1 MSAFKI
7 LNIGFSNILMT
18 SRVVS
23 IIHADSASARRLRS
37 EAKTKGHLIDA
48 TNGRKTRSVILT
60 DTNHL
65 VLSSLKVESLA
76 KRIEADDNSLPAI
89 EEESLESE
97 S

>member
-1 MSAFKI
+1 MSSFKI
-7 LNIGFSNILMT
+7 LNIGFSNVLMT
-18 SRVVS
+18 SRVVT

-37 EAKTKGHLIDA
+37 EAKNTGHLVVANNWRIS
-48 TNGRKTRSVILT
+48 GSVIVT
-60 DTNHL
+60 DTNHF

-76 KRIEADDNSLPAI
+76 RRIEADDNSLPAL

>member
-7 LNIGFSNILMT
+7 LNIGFSNILIT
-18 SRVVS
+18 SRVVT

-37 EAKTKGHLIDA
+37 EAKNSGHLVDA

-65 VLSSLKVESLA
+65 ILSSLKVESLA
-76 KRIEADDNSLPAI
+76 RRIEADDNSLPAL

>member
-18 SRVVS
+18 SRVVT
-23 IIHADSASARRLRS
+23 IIHADSASARRLRT
-37 EAKTKGHLIDA
+37 EAKNNGHLVDA

-65 VLSSLKVESLA
+65 ILSSLKVESLA
-76 KRIEADDNSLPAI
+76 KRIEADDNNLPAL

>member
-18 SRVVS
+18 SRVVT

-37 EAKTKGHLIDA
+37 EAKSNGHLVDA

-65 VLSSLKVESLA
+65 ILSSLKVESLA
-76 KRIEADDNSLPAI
+76 RRIEADDNSLPAL

>member
-1 MSAFKI
+1 MSSFKI
-7 LNIGFSNILMT
+7 LNIGFSNVLMT

-23 IIHADSASARRLRS
+23 IIQADSASARRLRT
-37 EAKTKGHLIDA
+37 EAKNSGNLVDA

-65 VLSSLKVESLA
+65 ILSSLKVESLA
-76 KRIEADDNSLPAI
+76 RRIEADDNNLPAL

>member
-7 LNIGFSNILMT
+7 LNIGFSNILIT
-18 SRVVS
+18 SRVVT
-23 IIHADSASARRLRS
+23 IIHADSASARRLRA
-37 EAKTKGHLIDA
+37 EAKTTGHLVDA

-65 VLSSLKVESLA
+65 ILSSLKVESLA
-76 KRIEADDNSLPAI
+76 RRIEADDNSLPAL

>member
-18 SRVVS
+18 SRVVA

-37 EAKTKGHLIDA
+37 EAKSAGHLVDA

-65 VLSSLKVESLA
+65 VLSSLKVDSLA
-76 KRIEADDNSLPAI
+76 RRIETDDNTLPAA